1 MFRMYIRQ
9 HETLGPWYQK
19 VERQPSW
26 VTKAAILAAVLV
38 IGIPLV
44 LIALAAILVGLAVFT
59 VLGLVASGVA
69 TIRNLFTSPG
79 VPREPGD
86 AGRQNVRVL
95 RR

>member
-19 VERQPSW
+19 FERQPSW
-26 VTKAAILAAVLV
+26 VTKAALISAVLI

-44 LIALAAILVGLAVFT
+44 LLALTAILVGLAVFT
-59 VLGLVASGVA
+59 VLGLVASGIA
-69 TIRNLFTSPG
+69 TIRGLVAG
-79 VPREPGD
+79 QLPRGPRPD
-86 AGRQNVRVL
+86 GRRNVRVI

>member
-1 MFRMYIRQ
+1 MFRMYIQQ

-19 VERQPSW
+19 VARQPSW

-44 LIALAAILVGLAVFT
+44 LIALAALLVALAVFT
-59 VLGLVASGVA
+59 ALSLLVNGLAVLRQLLTGQTLRPPS
-69 TIRNLFTSPG
+69 
-79 VPREPGD
+79 
-86 AGRQNVRVL
+86 AGRRNVRVI